1 MREFARSED
10 HATYRTTSLVLPSL
24 KWWKIH
30 EAVMLSLGSAQEVIE
45 AQCIKSGNVKFDLA
59 GFLQNVVMADIPSPG
74 KGLFLELHSSDKAC
88 KSC

>member
-1 MREFARSED
+1 M
-10 HATYRTTSLVLPSL
+10 LPFL

-74 KGLFLELHSSDKAC
+74 RTNPLVC
-88 KSC
+88 

>member
-1 MREFARSED
+1 MCELARSDD
-10 HATYRTTSLVLPSL
+10 HATYHTQSFSPSL

-74 KGLFLELHSSDKAC
+74 RTNPLVC
-88 KSC
+88 